1 MARDDQLTLF
11 RLREC
16 QYLQRTASN
25 AGPRRREGGTGR
37 GWRLTFLFV
46 ILKQP
51 CGAKGEYLSRNAQR
65 FLKSSSEQFEDWQ
78 LHAQALPICGDRL
91 EEVLTSS
98 RNERG
103 THSEEPMVG
112 EPASTSGRINAVKIY
127 CPAFLLHF
135 SSKAF
140 ISTTINMSS
149 LMNVSRFPVPQFGI
163 YIWI

>member
-16 QYLQRTASN
+16 QYQQRAASN
-25 AGPRRREGGTGR
+25 AGPRRKEGGTGL

-65 FLKSSSEQFEDWQ
+65 SLKSSSEQLEDWQ

-91 EEVLTSS
+91 GEVLTSS
-98 RNERG
+98 ERG
-103 THSEEPMVG
+103 THLEEPLVD
-112 EPASTSGRINAVKIY
+112 EPASTSGRIDAVKIY

-135 SSKAF
+135 SSEGAF
-140 ISTTINMSS
+140 ISTTIKMSS
-149 LMNVSRFPVPQFGI
+149 LMNVSRFPVPQFDI
-163 YIWI
+163 